1 MANPSKIPRVDA
13 PGPGELQGFVHSVSP
28 VKISARNKYFN
39 VIFQVSR
46 DQYHRGVVF
55 TADKHRQFERAA
67 YTCTPVGLSNIR
79 KTSGLGQDFNIQVH
93 HGSTLE
99 VAEIDV
105 GMKPPPDSQ
114 VLKIGKVA
122 AKVIFLQTSSEVVN
136 AFGANL
142 ENEECWTADDT
153 GKIRLLLYDDLIPR
167 VLLGHSY
174 KFRCISTADKGG
186 LHLTTTRSTTVEE
199 IPAIEVP
206 EAFSFT
212 EAPAEVIFRTKGLVS
227 GVERQERR
235 TCSRCR
241 QTQTAFDCKSLN
253 HRCQSCRL
261 LQKTVLFPAK
271 VSGTVVL
278 TSGSTDVHL
287 TLTITVLRE
296 FLECNQLCHLLQDVQ
311 SIEEYLLNTPQLLVE
326 HNDANMVTSM
336 RLGTEVSGS

>member
-39 VIFQVSR
+39 VMFQVSR

-79 KTSGLGQDFNIQVH
+79 KTS
-93 HGSTLE
+93 
-99 VAEIDV
+99 
-105 GMKPPPDSQ
+105 
-114 VLKIGKVA
+114 
-122 AKVIFLQTSSEVVN
+122 
-136 AFGANL
+136 
-142 ENEECWTADDT
+142 
-153 GKIRLLLYDDLIPR
+153 
-167 VLLGHSY
+167 
-174 KFRCISTADKGG
+174 DKGG

-336 RLGTEVSGS
+336 RLGTEVSGG